1 MKQSGRLFQPEPRNS
16 KAKSF
21 SQVMD
26 IHRNDFHLIA
36 NGSIVSQE
44 VISDNNLCSSFK
56 NSDDIELFKI
66 LSNEAHFSLSE
77 GILVPRHNLRKSVK
91 VMFKVKVIELS
102 DNS

>member
-56 NSDDIELFKI
+56 NSDDIEIVKI
-66 LSNEAHFSLSE
+66 LHNKTHFLFSK
-77 GILVPRHNLRKSVK
+77 GVLVPRHNLWQTRKIILEVK
-91 VMFKVKVIELS
+91 IIELTNDS
-102 DNS
+102 

>member
-36 NGSIVSQE
+36 NGSIVAQK
-44 VISDNNLCSSFK
+44 VISYGSLCSSFK
-56 NSDDIELFKI
+56 NRDDIELIKV
-66 LSNEAHFSLSE
+66 LRNETHLSLSK
-77 GILVPRHNLRKSVK
+77 GILVPEHNLRKSAK
-91 VMFKVKVIELS
+91 VRLKVKAIELADDS
-102 DNS
+102 